1 MISGHGTLADAV
13 RATKAGAYDFLEK
26 PIDRERLIVTCAT
39 HLNATPWRARWR
51 ACAP

>member
-26 PIDRERLIVTCAT
+26 PIDRERLIVT
-39 HLNATPWRARWR
+39 LRNALERHAMAARWR